1 MVLLRM
7 TTFSDQINPEPD
19 DSSKKKNNIVKNK
32 DDDIP
37 KKSKEN
43 ALKKQ
48 TKNLNIIIDKDA
60 CIKIF
65 KELSYEAEVVE
76 NILQR
81 IIL

>member
-7 TTFSDQINPEPD
+7 ITFSDQINPDSD

-43 ALKKQ
+43 
-48 TKNLNIIIDKDA
+48 D
-60 CIKIF
+60 
-65 KELSYEAEVVE
+65 
-76 NILQR
+76 
-81 IIL
+81 